1 MVEKLYNEDADRY
14 IFIDED
20 NAENL
25 IELEKRDA
33 ENCGVLIDAMEGGN
47 FEKQV
52 EFIIGKNHQ
61 YAAIILKGKDEEGEP
76 HTVMADFS
84 DDDVA
89 AEVKEFLIAVYIEE

>member
-20 NAENL
+20 NAENP
-25 IELEKRDA
+25 IELEKWDA

-47 FEKQV
+47 FEKEV
-52 EFIIGKNHQ
+52 EFIIGKSHKR
-61 YAAIILKGKDEEGEP
+61 AAIILKGKDEEGEP
-76 HTVMADFS
+76 HTVKADFS

-89 AEVKEFLIAVYIEE
+89 VEVKEFLIASYIDE

>member
-25 IELEKRDA
+25 IEVDKHDA
-33 ENCGVLIDAMEGGN
+33 EGCDVLVEAMESGN
-47 FEKQV
+47 FEKEV